1 VKGRLI
7 KRSLVSRR
15 IADEKVGSRRWVI
28 QRRLV
33 AFPSQKPRKGG
44 ARRRQRREI
53 APIDISLKKKITRG
67 DFIVEE
73 PHVSD

>member
-1 VKGRLI
+1 
-7 KRSLVSRR
+7 
-15 IADEKVGSRRWVI
+15 
-28 QRRLV
+28 LV